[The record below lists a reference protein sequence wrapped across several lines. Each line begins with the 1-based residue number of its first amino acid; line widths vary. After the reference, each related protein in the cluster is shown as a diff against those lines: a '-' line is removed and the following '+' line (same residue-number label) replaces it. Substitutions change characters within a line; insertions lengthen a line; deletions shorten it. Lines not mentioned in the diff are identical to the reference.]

1 MTGNMVNWR
10 MAFMAKR
17 ILIAEDEST
26 SRVLMTMLAKLE
38 GYDVTAVTNGV
49 DLLSIAAEERF
60 DVIITDLMMPD
71 LDGASAAE
79 IMKMQ
84 GNTTPVIAFTGV
96 SPQVLHLV
104 EDRFTKIYH
113 KPVNVKEL
121 FEYVV
126 SLIGK

>member
-1 MTGNMVNWR
+1 MAGNTVNWR
-10 MAFMAKR
+10 MASMAKR

-26 SRVLMTMLAKLE
+26 SRVLMTMLAQLE

-96 SPQVLHLV
+96 SPQALHLV